1 MIEGMVMRIDQLQ
14 NEVYQLETKY
24 NLISE
29 NKKDE
34 VKDEDIVG

>member
-1 MIEGMVMRIDQLQ
+1 MRIDQLQ